1 VRGTFDW
8 VTKFGRSGPIA
19 AIIERTIADDRASG
33 GYLQPGDVVTIQV
46 EQMGT
51 LENRIK

>member
-8 VTKFGRSGPIA
+8 VTKFGRSGLIA

-33 GYLQPGDVVTIQV
+33 GYLQPGDVVTIRA
-46 EQMGT
+46 EQLGT
-51 LENRIK
+51 LENRIQ